1 VRIRPCS
8 MREVSAYFA
17 LTSCGL
23 PHQEMIKTGFS
34 YLKLA
39 AVVAVLAIALVP
51 FTPTSTANNGP
62 SEVAAAGADISSE
75 QRIIARYFD
84 DFVAYDQQATEFGKR
99 ARLVSTDL
107 DPLQQKSDGLKGRLS
122 GVQNAVREIVKKLKA
137 ANEWEN
143 LNTTVAA
150 GISDGT
156 SNTFFKQTS
165 FKQLLEETSNNLTSQ
180 RNEISEPLDKL
191 RKRLTSRYEDG
202 AGLQIVRAGYEA
214 SVPVG
219 APGSLGCTIG
229 KLGLVAIRLSGGHPT
244 NAALNLVFD
253 QCWPAGS
260 VSPF

>member
-1 VRIRPCS
+1 
-8 MREVSAYFA
+8 
-17 LTSCGL
+17 
-23 PHQEMIKTGFS
+23 MIKSGFT

-39 AVVAVLAIALVP
+39 AVVVVLAITLI
-51 FTPTSTANNGP
+51 P
-62 SEVAAAGADISSE
+62 SVHQSAATNQPPVATVAAGADLVNE
-75 QRIIARYFD
+75 QRVIARYFD
-84 DFVAYDQQATEFGKR
+84 DLVAYESECAKLGKR
-99 ARLVSTDL
+99 PVLEHIHINPVQA
-107 DPLQQKSDGLKGRLS
+107 KSDDLKGRLS

-165 FKQLLEETSNNLTSQ
+165 FKQFLEESSNNLTSH

-191 RKRLTSRYEDG
+191 RKRLTSRYSDG
-202 AGLQIVRAGYEA
+202 ADFQIVRAGYEA
-214 SVPVG
+214 PAPVG
-219 APGSLGCTIG
+219 APGSLGCTVG
-229 KLGLVAIRLSGGHPT
+229 KLGLIAIRLSGGHPT